1 MYLKGKKATKAL
13 IDGTVV
19 IDEKEQEAQQK
30 EEYNDDYSIKVYK
43 RRWLVLAISV
53 LTRVLRGF
61 NQSCYGVINDVLV
74 GYLKVQPAHI
84 DWLLLS
90 QSVTFLILSIPLSWL
105 MCRIGFRKIYLF
117 MITTITA
124 GFALIAFGFWV
135 REFGYPAVLIGQLV
149 IGVSNIIS
157 GTIPPLLASVWFP
170 LHEVPTAIACN
181 IAGRGIGET
190 LGSILMPK
198 LLTKELLDTDL
209 GSVGNLLVFIFG
221 SSAFVSAIIMIIVAV
236 FVTDRPPT
244 PPSVAQFEMQ
254 KRDLIKDS
262 SFRDSLKMYGKTAV
276 SLFTDRYFVTIFFAA
291 GAVLP
296 VTRYSSILL
305 SSILQD
311 SFRMQEPDE
320 LNLMNLKTGY
330 ALTAGWIAY
339 TICGY
344 TTGPVISHTRAYNT
358 VFSVGAAL
366 VSLSCLSLLYGVQLT
381 AMPPIYVGVVGFSIG
396 IAISSTASFELLIEV
411 TYPNPILLVATI
423 NGLGL
428 GVSKLLYSV
437 IGRYLLEK
445 SDSVAAWTYP
455 MGMTLI
461 AAFLLHYFTFPL
473 KRTEAENSRSSANSL
488 VKCPV

>member
-1 MYLKGKKATKAL
+1 
-13 IDGTVV
+13 
-19 IDEKEQEAQQK
+19 
-30 EEYNDDYSIKVYK
+30 
-43 RRWLVLAISV
+43 
-53 LTRVLRGF
+53 
-61 NQSCYGVINDVLV
+61 
-74 GYLKVQPAHI
+74 
-84 DWLLLS
+84 
-90 QSVTFLILSIPLSWL
+90 
-105 MCRIGFRKIYLF
+105 
-117 MITTITA
+117 
-124 GFALIAFGFWV
+124 
-135 REFGYPAVLIGQLV
+135 
-149 IGVSNIIS
+149 
-157 GTIPPLLASVWFP
+157 
-170 LHEVPTAIACN
+170 
-181 IAGRGIGET
+181 
-190 LGSILMPK
+190 
-198 LLTKELLDTDL
+198 
-209 GSVGNLLVFIFG
+209 VFIFG
-221 SSAFVSAIIMIIVAV
+221 SSALVSAIIMVV
-236 FVTDRPPT
+236 VVMFVTDNPPT
-244 PPSVAQFEMQ
+244 PPSIAQFEMQ
-254 KRDLIKDS
+254 KNDTIKDS
-262 SFRDSLKMYGKTAV
+262 SFSDSLRLYSKTAV

-291 GAVLP
+291 AAVLP

-311 SFRMQEPDE
+311 SFSQQNPEE

-330 ALTAGWIAY
+330 ALTAGWVAY

-344 TTGPVISHTRAYNT
+344 TTGPVISHTRAYNS

-366 VSLSCLSLLYGVQLT
+366 VSLSCLSLLCGVQLT
-381 AMPPIYVGVVGFSIG
+381 AMSPIYVGVVGFSIG

-473 KRTEAENSRSSANSL
+473 KRTEAEKKRSSANSL